1 MKEVLLEVVLGT
13 LTAAVAALVLV
24 PTFVVLK
31 LLLDAGLEVMF
42 PSVVVFGL
50 LLAYILRRET
60 VGH

>member
-13 LTAAVAALVLV
+13 LTAGVAALVLV
-24 PTFVVLK
+24 PTFLVLK

-42 PSVVVFGL
+42 PSVVIFGL

-60 VGH
+60 VGR

>member
-13 LTAAVAALVLV
+13 VTAGVAALVLV

-31 LLLDAGLEVMF
+31 LLLDAGLEVLF
-42 PSVVVFGL
+42 PAVVIFGL

-60 VGH
+60 VGR

>member
-13 LTAAVAALVLV
+13 LTAGVAAIVLV

-42 PSVVVFGL
+42 PSVIIFGL

-60 VGH
+60 VGR

>member
-1 MKEVLLEVVLGT
+1 MREVLLEVALGT
-13 LTAAVAALVLV
+13 VTAGVAAIVLV

-60 VGH
+60 VGR

>member
-13 LTAAVAALVLV
+13 LTAGVAALVLV

-42 PSVVVFGL
+42 PSVVIFGL
-50 LLAYILRRET
+50 LLAYLLRRET
-60 VGH
+60 VGR

>member
-1 MKEVLLEVVLGT
+1 MKAVLMEVALGA
-13 LTAAVAALVLV
+13 LTAAVAILVLV

-31 LLLDAGLEVMF
+31 LLLDAGLEVIF

>member
-1 MKEVLLEVVLGT
+1 MKAVLMEVALGA
-13 LTAAVAALVLV
+13 LTAAVAILVLV

-60 VGH
+60 VGR

>member
-1 MKEVLLEVVLGT
+1 MKAVLIEVGLGA

-42 PSVVVFGL
+42 PSVVIFGL

>member
-13 LTAAVAALVLV
+13 LTAGVAALVLV

-42 PSVVVFGL
+42 PSVVIFGL

-60 VGH
+60 VGR

>member
-1 MKEVLLEVVLGT
+1 MKGVLLEVVLGT
-13 LTAAVAALVLV
+13 VTAGVAALVLV

-31 LLLDAGLEVMF
+31 LLLDAGLEVLF

>member
-1 MKEVLLEVVLGT
+1 MKAVLIEVALGAV
-13 LTAAVAALVLV
+13 TAAVAALVLV

-42 PSVVVFGL
+42 PSVIIFGL

>member
-1 MKEVLLEVVLGT
+1 MKTVLMEVALGA
-13 LTAAVAALVLV
+13 LTAAVAILVLV

-60 VGH
+60 VGR

>member
-1 MKEVLLEVVLGT
+1 MKEVLLEVGLGA

-42 PSVVVFGL
+42 PSVIIFGL

-60 VGH
+60 VGR

>member
-13 LTAAVAALVLV
+13 VTAGVAAIVLV

-42 PSVVVFGL
+42 PSVVIFGL

-60 VGH
+60 VGR

>member
-13 LTAAVAALVLV
+13 LTAGVAALVLV

-60 VGH
+60 VGR